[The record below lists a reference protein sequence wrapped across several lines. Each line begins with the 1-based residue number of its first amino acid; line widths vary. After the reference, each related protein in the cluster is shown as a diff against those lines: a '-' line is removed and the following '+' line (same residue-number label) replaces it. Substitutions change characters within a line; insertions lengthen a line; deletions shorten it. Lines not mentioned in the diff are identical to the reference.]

1 MEDNTKYI
9 INSSTRKIFNSSL
22 LSIVT
27 TMGEKILFPFL
38 ISFYAGSQGF
48 VLFYLASFMPLVANV
63 IGESLG
69 VTVSILY
76 SKSLGENDITTG
88 KSKVYQLNT
97 VLVLLSVILILT
109 CVCITFILDGS
120 RVNIDEDMFHT
131 SMLYIRVMC
140 IMLFFM
146 IFLDYF
152 NYLLRCTS
160 NPKFASYLTITKNVL
175 NCISLVLLL
184 IILDGDIMAIP
195 WSGVI
200 TYFIVLS
207 VQVIYFMRNGNQL
220 GICFELPKIETIKEI
235 WQYTGKIIVDKVTQ
249 ASLDAYVNI
258 SILVVFTIDIVN
270 VLYLQKTVA
279 SVFLTLPKAITFA
292 MVPIL
297 SVYYN
302 RHNNKANTYIINKF
316 LRISLI
322 LGFVVASIVLIFRY
336 PIVENVFNFE
346 YPDVLNIAIYAVCIL
361 AIYFP
366 IRFINHVILNILMC
380 LKLNRISI
388 PIVSMEIFVL
398 PVLFFSIST
407 VTKNE
412 TLLWWVLPLSE
423 IITLFTLFTVS
434 FFYRRRYNVD
444 SWFFINKFKTEYKNS
459 FYILIDTKRME
470 DVELY
475 QEMSVMFLNNNG
487 INHDEAIRVHQ
498 IVGEIVEYAVILHQ
512 KKSSLID
519 IGIHIDDKDNIL
531 INANIDNDDNSYKY
545 NETFFVYDIYDV
557 PNEDL
562 SINMYMLNKLSSKI
576 ECRRILSFTS
586 LLIEIETK

>member
-1 MEDNTKYI
+1 M
-9 INSSTRKIFNSSL
+9 
-22 LSIVT
+22 V
-27 TMGEKILFPFL
+27 EKMLFPF
-38 ISFYAGSQGF
+38 IVSFYAGSRGF
-48 VLFYLASFMPLVANV
+48 VLFYMASFMPLIANV
-63 IGESLG
+63 LGESLG
-69 VTVSILY
+69 LSASIIY
-76 SKSLGENDITTG
+76 SKSLGENNISTG

-97 VLVLLSVILILT
+97 VLLLSSVILMIA
-109 CVCITFILDGS
+109 CIGITFILDGS
-120 RVNIDEDMFHT
+120 RLDIDEEMFHT
-131 SMLYIRVMC
+131 SMRYIRVTC

-160 NPKFASYLTITKNVL
+160 SPKFASYLTIAKNVL
-175 NCISLVLLL
+175 NCISLVILM
-184 IILDGDIMAIP
+184 IVLDGDVMAIP

-200 TYFIVLS
+200 TYFIILS
-207 VQVIYFMRNGNQL
+207 VPLIYFMRMKSQL

-235 WQYTGKIIVDKVTQ
+235 WQYTGKIIVDKITQ

-279 SVFLTLPKAITFA
+279 SVFFTLPKAITFA

-302 RHNNKANTYIINKF
+302 RRNNKANTYIINKF
-316 LRISLI
+316 LRISLV

-346 YPDVLNIAIYAVCIL
+346 YPDVLNVAIYAVCIL

-366 IRFINHVILNILMC
+366 IRFVNHVIMNILMC
-380 LKLNRISI
+380 LKLNKISI
-388 PIVSMEIFVL
+388 PIVSMELLVL

-412 TLLWWVLPLSE
+412 DLLWWVLPLSE
-423 IITLFTLFTVS
+423 IITLLTLFAVS
-434 FFYRRRYNVD
+434 FFYRRKYNID
-444 SWFFINKFKTEYKNS
+444 SWFFIQEFKTKYKNS
-459 FYILIDTKRME
+459 FYILIDTARME

-475 QEMSVMFLNNNG
+475 QEMAVMFLNNNG
-487 INHDEAIRVHQ
+487 ITNNEAIRVHQ
-498 IVGEIVEYAVILHQ
+498 IVGEIVEYAVNSHQ

-519 IGIHIDDKDNIL
+519 IRIHIDDKDNII
-531 INANIDNDDNSYKY
+531 INVNIDNDKISYKY
-545 NETFFVYDIYDV
+545 NEAFFIYDIYDI

-562 SINMYMLNKLSSKI
+562 SMNMYVLNKLSSKI
-576 ECRRILSFTS
+576 ECHRVLSFTS
-586 LLIEIETK
+586 LMIEVETQ